1 MLDIT
6 MSTFML
12 ILPCHF
18 AKGGFMEEKKMFAT
32 RINKDLLKKLKI
44 LSVHQEKPINSLLE
58 EAIQDFLKKN
68 EKRSKKYILE

>member
-1 MLDIT
+1 MEVT
-6 MSTFML
+6 MD
-12 ILPCHF
+12 
-18 AKGGFMEEKKMFAT
+18 EKKMFAT
-32 RINKDLLKKLKI
+32 RINKDLLKRLKI